1 VRGIL
6 WSSVRSASVLGLLL
20 ACGSAGCKPSTATPA
35 ECDSVAKH
43 LAGLQ
48 VKKEKRP
55 PLGRLA
61 VAPFN
66 TPENEKAVFDEAFEN
81 AKGRCAKGWK
91 RAVYECMLQ
100 AQEIEAADKCR
111 FE

>member
-1 VRGIL
+1 MVANPLLVLAVGITACK
-6 WSSVRSASVLGLLL
+6 SSV
-20 ACGSAGCKPSTATPA
+20 ATGE
-35 ECDSVAKH
+35 ECDAVAGH
-43 LAGLQ
+43 LAELQ

-66 TPENEKAVFDEAFEN
+66 TKENEDAVFSEARDT
-81 AKGRCAKGWK
+81 ARARCGKGWK
-91 RAVYECMLQ
+91 RAVYECMMQ
-100 AQEIEAADKCR
+100 ASEIEAADKCR